1 MQRAEEVLD
10 TLASGE
16 IVRADRVEWAL
27 QTVYECDPTFRENCN
42 LLIPGVA
49 ELHANSKRAAQEA
62 MAAGSTPNKHP
73 VGRILAQHLKEL
85 GLGTLQEGW
94 VE

>member
-1 MQRAEEVLD
+1 MQRAEEVLN
-10 TLASGE
+10 TLAAGE
-16 IVRADRVEWAL
+16 VVRADRVEWAL

-49 ELHANSKRAAQEA
+49 EVHEDRKRAAQEA
-62 MAAGSTPNKHP
+62 VAAGTVPNKHP
-73 VGRILAQHLKEL
+73 VGRVLAQHLKEL
-85 GLGTLQEGW
+85 GLGTQQEGW